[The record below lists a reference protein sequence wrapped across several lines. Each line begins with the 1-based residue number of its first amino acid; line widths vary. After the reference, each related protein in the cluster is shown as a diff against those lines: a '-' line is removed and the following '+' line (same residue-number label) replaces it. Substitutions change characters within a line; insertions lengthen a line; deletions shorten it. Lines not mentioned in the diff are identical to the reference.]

1 MDISHASVAEK
12 AALFKQPEQMGAQV
26 PDDFDES
33 EMANRQGSRSFFRP
47 GMARNPPPTPH
58 GRGRQ
63 EHRRVSSAP
72 TPGKRDTPKVIKGT
86 PASVMARR
94 NRLTTM
100 LDGNSTSVDETTTI
114 PASTRPAVKAPRR
127 SDSTPLPAAKRSL
140 LSSTSSTTDTPTRAA
155 AGSKRRK
162 RGASPVKRPEEEQIL
177 KGLTFFYVPDNDIA
191 LARRMRISK
200 AREYG
205 ATWTRMVSAAT
216 HIVVDR
222 CIKYKELES
231 TLARTEKSRPPKVVN
246 EDYPIDCIQFKS
258 ILDHNQKRYQLVG
271 QPVPDKRTPENSEEL
286 PASSEESGRSLQVKP
301 PPKNPR
307 RWDYVPPA
315 GTPSRSEESSQLSR
329 VAGTP
334 APTDSQPITLDMG
347 PVAASPE
354 AMSPTVEEDPPQD
367 AGNQDILIGTSQS
380 EPIANR
386 RSTTEAA
393 RDELSEYI
401 SMMQEYKG
409 LPLDVDEEDESRSVA
424 GTVEAIADPD
434 EQSGSDGERA
444 RKTKVTVRTGR
455 KITRFEDR
463 FSCNQAGAKDL
474 AAGNP
479 NARTIEVLQNMANYY
494 DRVNDHWR
502 TTAYRKAIN
511 TLKRQDARITTE
523 EEAFRLPMIG
533 RRLAQKIE
541 EIVTTDR
548 LQRLEYAEAEPTGQS
563 LQLFTGIYGVGTG
576 QAQHWIAQGFRTL
589 DDLKQKVK
597 LSTTQLIGI
606 EHYDEFNQRIPRA
619 EVEALGALIQKAA
632 ARIDPRVQVIIGGSY
647 RRGAESSGDIDLI
660 VTKPGTESTGD
671 LVPFLDKLVQ
681 RLEQDKFLVARL
693 ASSRPGHDGSKWHG
707 CCVLP
712 RTEGVNDGSV
722 QDDDGDD
729 GDDGD
734 NDDRRPWRRIDFLLV
749 PESEMGAAL
758 IYFTGNDIFNRSM
771 RLLASKKGMRLN
783 QRGLY
788 GGVMGGPARTNR
800 ARAAEGG
807 GGGQLLEGRNER
819 RIFEILGVQW
829 REPHERWC

>member
-1 MDISHASVAEK
+1 
-12 AALFKQPEQMGAQV
+12 
-26 PDDFDES
+26 
-33 EMANRQGSRSFFRP
+33 
-47 GMARNPPPTPH
+47 
-58 GRGRQ
+58 
-63 EHRRVSSAP
+63 
-72 TPGKRDTPKVIKGT
+72 
-86 PASVMARR
+86 
-94 NRLTTM
+94 M
-100 LDGNSTSVDETTTI
+100 LDSTSTSVDETTTI
-114 PASTRPAVKAPRR
+114 PASTRPAVKALRR
-127 SDSTPLPAAKRSL
+127 SDPTPLPAAKRSL
-140 LSSTSSTTDTPTRAA
+140 LSASSSITDTPTRAA

-162 RGASPVKRPEEEQIL
+162 RGTSPVKRPEEEQIF

-191 LARRMRISK
+191 PARRIRIFK

-222 CIKYKELES
+222 CIQYKDLES
-231 TLARTEKSRPPKVVN
+231 TLARTEKDRPPKVVN
-246 EDYPIDCIQFKS
+246 EDYPIDCIQFRS
-258 ILDHNQKRYQLVG
+258 ILDHNQNRYRLVG
-271 QPVPDKRTPENSEEL
+271 QPIPDKRTPENLDEL
-286 PASSEESGRSLQVKP
+286 PASSKESAKSLPLKP

-307 RWDYVPPA
+307 RWDYVPPG

-334 APTDSQPITLDMG
+334 APMDSQPITLDTG

-354 AMSPTVEEDPPQD
+354 AMSPAVEEEPPQG
-367 AGNQDILIGTSQS
+367 AGKQDTTGTFES
-380 EPIANR
+380 EPVANR
-386 RSTTEAA
+386 CSPKEAA

-401 SMMQEYKG
+401 SMMQEYKD
-409 LPLDVDEEDESRSVA
+409 LPLDVDEEDESRAVA
-424 GTVEAIADPD
+424 GTVEANADSV
-434 EQSGSDGERA
+434 EQSGSDGGRA
-444 RKTKVTVRTGR
+444 RKNKVTARTGR
-455 KITRFEDR
+455 KSTRYEDR
-463 FSCNQAGAKDL
+463 FSCNQAGVNHS
-474 AAGNP
+474 AADNP

-494 DRVNDHWR
+494 DRVCDHWR

-511 TLKRQDARITTE
+511 TLKRQDVRVITE

-533 RRLAQKIE
+533 QRLAQKIE

-548 LQRLEYAEAEPTGQS
+548 LQRLEYAEAEPTNKS
-563 LQLFTGIYGVGTG
+563 LQLFMGIYGVGTG
-576 QAQHWIAQGFRTL
+576 QAERWIAQGFRTL
-589 DDLKQKVK
+589 DDLKQKAK
-597 LSTTQLIGI
+597 LSTNQLIGI
-606 EHYDEFNQRIPRA
+606 EHYDELNQRIPRA

-632 ARIDPRVQVIIGGSY
+632 ARIDPRVQVVIGGSY

-712 RTEGVNDGSV
+712 RTEGLNDGPS
-722 QDDDGDD
+722 QDDDY
-729 GDDGD
+729 
-734 NDDRRPWRRIDFLLV
+734 RRPWRRIDFLLV

-788 GGVMGGPARTNR
+788 GAVMRGPARTSR

-807 GGGQLLEGRNER
+807 GGRLLEGRNER